1 MDENLMK
8 MCLCYLYV
16 YQLIDAR
23 EVKVV
28 KEVKRSDIL

>member
-16 YQLIDAR
+16 YQLIEAR
-23 EVKVV
+23 EV